1 MLLLLLF
8 IGALCVLVLSH
19 AAVVQSEVGNVP
31 RERDADSVENHE
43 AAAAIAKTYREAS
56 PSETRSESGPNLA
69 SASGGEEEGD
79 ATLVEEPKG
88 PSRLKANL
96 YVAKGLVRNV
106 GGKAKGWM
114 RYIAGDG

>member
-1 MLLLLLF
+1 M
-8 IGALCVLVLSH
+8 
-19 AAVVQSEVGNVP
+19 AVVQSEAGKVP
-31 RERDADSVENHE
+31 RERDVDSVQNHE
-43 AAAAIAKTYREAS
+43 STAAIAETSREAS

-69 SASGGEEEGD
+69 SVFGGEVDGD
-79 ATLVEEPKG
+79 ASLVEELKG